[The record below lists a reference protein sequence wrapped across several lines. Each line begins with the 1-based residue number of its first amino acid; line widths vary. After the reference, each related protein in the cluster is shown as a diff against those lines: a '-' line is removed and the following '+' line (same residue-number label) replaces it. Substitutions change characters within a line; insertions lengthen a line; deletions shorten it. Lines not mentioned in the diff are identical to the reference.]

1 MRYSKVSNKT
11 MISELWSTITVEIQT
26 TVYVDGRAAHMTDT
40 TLPPA
45 RSCWIHPCNYAGSNP
60 HKYSSKYMFLIIIDI
75 QYMDK
80 NCLWF
85 LGYIKQILEEAI
97 KLRAAYPTLAKAKEH
112 AKIVLPAEP
121 YSLVQK
127 YLEGKVRQSKEEVVA
142 ARHSRYTSPALPL
155 PQREHIP
162 CCCKGM
168 CPTTRCTCRGNE
180 VNCNSNCKCNK
191 SKCKNGDWIQRNYVN
206 FTQGIYS
213 FGKIRIVYLQHW
225 DTNTTIQKKAL

>member
-1 MRYSKVSNKT
+1 
-11 MISELWSTITVEIQT
+11 
-26 TVYVDGRAAHMTDT
+26 
-40 TLPPA
+40 
-45 RSCWIHPCNYAGSNP
+45 
-60 HKYSSKYMFLIIIDI
+60 
-75 QYMDK
+75 MDK

-85 LGYIKQILEEAI
+85 LGYIKQILEKAI

-168 CPTTRCTCRGNE
+168 CATTRCTCRGNE

-191 SKCKNGDWIQRNYVN
+191 SNCKNGDWIQRNYV
-206 FTQGIYS
+206 
-213 FGKIRIVYLQHW
+213 K
-225 DTNTTIQKKAL
+225 DDIQSNLRTREKHCFQNKPYHYNYMKYDILHK